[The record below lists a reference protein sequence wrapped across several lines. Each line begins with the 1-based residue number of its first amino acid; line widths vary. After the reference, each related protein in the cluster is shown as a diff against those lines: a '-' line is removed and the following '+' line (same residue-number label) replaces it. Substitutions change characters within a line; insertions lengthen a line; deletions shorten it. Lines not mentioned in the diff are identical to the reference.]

1 MNRTQKKTLVL
12 LLGIL
17 VGLGILLAV
26 VSAVKRSSAQREAE
40 EAAAQDAASVITE
53 TEAAYSSLTYDNGN
67 ATLSFHLDEAGKWV
81 WSDDPE
87 FPLDDSTIQ
96 SILTLLTNLKPQQTI
111 TEGDTLEA
119 YGLDQPFATL
129 TAAKPDGGT
138 LTISLGNTTT
148 DGNSYYM
155 LMNEQ
160 ESPVY
165 IISNSLYTEMSKTI
179 YDMCDLPELPQLT
192 EENLQSVTVEGA
204 ASTLLRPIDKE
215 TSTDEETGEET
226 VTVTWA
232 ASGEDVTG
240 NADTASLLAEL
251 GALTFTKCVDY
262 KPTDEAAALCG
273 FDAPQATVTILY
285 LNPISKS
292 FSSHRYDTG
301 DYKTP
306 GTEGTLTLTFGSE
319 NLDQTGYYVRMEGD
333 STIYQMDTASVDT
346 ILSVAENGLTAA
358 DATGE

>member
-179 YDMCDLPELPQLT
+179 YDMCDLPP
-192 EENLQSVTVEGA
+192 V
-204 ASTLLRPIDKE
+204 R
-215 TSTDEETGEET
+215 
-226 VTVTWA
+226 
-232 ASGEDVTG
+232 
-240 NADTASLLAEL
+240 
-251 GALTFTKCVDY
+251 
-262 KPTDEAAALCG
+262 
-273 FDAPQATVTILY
+273 
-285 LNPISKS
+285 
-292 FSSHRYDTG
+292 HR
-301 DYKTP
+301 
-306 GTEGTLTLTFGSE
+306 
-319 NLDQTGYYVRMEGD
+319 
-333 STIYQMDTASVDT
+333 
-346 ILSVAENGLTAA
+346 
-358 DATGE
+358 